1 MATLFPPLYKVNKNG
16 SLSIWKI
23 EIKEVLNLT
32 SYNVIMT
39 HGIEGGSSMV
49 HEHEIEKGKAGRS
62 TREQAELFARKKWC
76 DKRDKEL
83 FCEQREEAL
92 QGGMMVVRPM
102 LAKTFDF
109 GLYGSKISRAYR
121 IPFPAYVQI
130 KYDGLRCLSY
140 RDIHGVRMESR
151 KGVVFVGFPE
161 IRDDV
166 ESLLMSSTFYL
177 DGELYTSEVPFE
189 ELSGWVRLKDAKIL
203 SLDSV
208 QKALQKVEYH
218 IYDCIDT
225 AKPDAPFSE
234 RMHWLHTMFPE
245 GRKGRCVLVQTFPVG
260 YVDEVR
266 QRHDEFVAMGHEG
279 VMIRDGAGV
288 YEVGRRSSYL
298 QKYKE
303 FQEEEFEIVGYHEGT
318 GDEAGLVVW
327 DCKTAAGKLFAV
339 RPQGTFDFRRR
350 MWVEAESHVGSF
362 LTVKFQEY
370 TNDGVPR
377 FPVGKAL
384 RGDNEI

>member
-1 MATLFPPLYKVNKNG
+1 MATIFPMLYKVNKNG
-16 SLSIWKI
+16 SLSTWRI
-23 EIKEVLNLT
+23 EIKEGVSQCKVVT
-32 SYNVIMT
+32 T
-39 HGIEGGSSMV
+39 HGIEDGSHVV
-49 HEHEIEKGKAGRS
+49 HEHEIDKGKAGRS
-62 TREQAELFARKKWC
+62 TREQAELFARKKWS

-92 QGGMMVVRPM
+92 QGGVILVRPM

-109 GLYGSKISRAYR
+109 RLYGSNVSRAYR

-130 KYDGLRCLSY
+130 KYDGLRCLAYKKSNL
-140 RDIHGVRMESR
+140 VVMESR
-151 KGVVFVGFPE
+151 KGVSFLPFPE
-161 IRDDV
+161 IRADIA
-166 ESLLMSSTFYL
+166 SLFLSSTLYL

-189 ELSGWVRLKDAKIL
+189 ELSGWVRLKDAKTL
-203 SLDSV
+203 SLDTV

-225 AKPDAPFSE
+225 AKPDATFSE
-234 RMHWLHTMFPE
+234 RMRWLHTMFPE
-245 GRKGRCVLVQTFPVG
+245 GRRGRCVLVQTFPVG
-260 YVDEVR
+260 CVDEVR

-327 DCKTAAGKLFAV
+327 DCKTAVGKLFAV

-350 MWVEAESHVGSF
+350 IYLEAASYVGSL

-377 FPVGKAL
+377 FPVGKAV
-384 RGDNEI
+384 RGENEI